1 MSTWKVPSLRDALAD
16 VPDSRQAQGR
26 RYELLPVLLLCCV
39 AVMCGARSQAAIAE
53 WGHNYGSRWLS
64 RLGIRRRRGPS
75 QPTLH
80 RIFKALDG
88 ALFERCVTRWSEQV
102 LSACAGTDAALEVLS
117 LDGKS
122 LRGSARQGAAESH
135 LLGAVSQRLGVV
147 VAQLAVLDK
156 SHEAAEIESLLAS
169 LVLEGRVVTCDALH
183 THAAVAR
190 AIIAGGG
197 HYLLPV
203 KDNQPVLRQDI
214 ALVFA
219 HADEL
224 ADTMTEAQTTDQH
237 GGHIETRRLRAST
250 ALEGY
255 LDWPGHKQVLELR
268 RTVTRKRTARGDA
281 KWRTPSRHSDESAPP
296 PASCWR
302 YGARTGR
309 SRTGRHVPLRPDR
322 GGRSLGGSRA
332 SLSVLLRRCEM
343 SLVLLVLGLIG
354 GVVALP
360 IVSSL
365 GGGPPPG
372 DFASGDRLLPDPGG
386 GHSHNHEFGLVAVG
400 DRDARGRGFD
410 RGSRRLALR

>member
-237 GGHIETRRLRAST
+237 GGRIETRRLRAST

-268 RTVTRKRTARGDA
+268 RTVTRKRTG
-281 KWRTPSRHSDESAPP
+281 E
-296 PASCWR
+296 
-302 YGARTGR
+302 
-309 SRTGRHVPLRPDR
+309 
-322 GGRSLGGSRA
+322 
-332 SLSVLLRRCEM
+332 RRCE
-343 SLVLLVLGLIG
+343 
-354 GVVALP
+354 VAHA
-360 IVSSL
+360 ITSL
-365 GGGPPPG
+365 GRERATARELLEIWRAHWHIENRLHWVRDVTFDEDRSQVRAGHGPQVM
-372 DFASGDRLLPDPGG
+372 ATLRNIAISLLRVCGAANIAAACRRYAAQPA
-386 GHSHNHEFGLVAVG
+386 LALAAVG
-400 DRDARGRGFD
+400 I
-410 RGSRRLALR
+410 RLRE